1 MRKTT
6 WMRGAAAFV
15 LALSGA
21 LGAARAQGLAEAD
34 ARFLQAA
41 SASGTFEVE
50 AAELAQ
56 QRAES
61 SEVKAYAAKMRE
73 QHRAMNGDLK
83 TLALRK
89 QVTLPDQPGEPD
101 RGTLEELR
109 NRTGADFDVVYAQK
123 AAVDAHVMANRL
135 YETAARQSEDPE
147 VRDFAVRSLPGVAE
161 RLAMGRALQRD
172 PPAGADR
179 TDRIQPPVKGEA
191 PAVSPASR
199 EAPASIAPAAK

>member
-6 WMRGAAAFV
+6 WMRGAAALV

-41 SASGTFEVE
+41 AGSGTFEVE

-61 SEVKAYAAKMRE
+61 SKVKAYAAKVRE

-83 TLALRK
+83 ALALRK
-89 QVTLPDQPGEPD
+89 QVTLPDQPGAPD
-101 RGTLEELR
+101 RRTLEELR
-109 NRTGADFDVVYAQK
+109 NRTGADFDLVYVEK

-161 RLAMGRALQRD
+161 HLAMGRALQRD
-172 PPAGADR
+172 APAPAGA
-179 TDRIQPPVKGEA
+179 DRIQPPVKGEA